1 MLALSQEPLQWMR
14 ALCLVVLVL
23 MGVWLMLLL
32 LASVALSQKIAFPPW
47 HNPRPGGE
55 LTQYWMPLA
64 WSSCTYDP
72 MRSLSLP
79 FEEVTFRNRFG
90 RTLRGWWVPGDPAA
104 SASDVRVGVVCVH
117 GGGRDRRAFLRQ
129 SVLFHRR
136 GWHTLLF
143 DCTNHGTS
151 DGCKAWPWG
160 RWPGR
165 ALTYGTREWVDVA
178 DAVQFTRIRLVRI
191 DGGNAAEADAT
202 SLNAAPSP
210 TMKVVLMGT
219 SQGAVSCILAAAH
232 ERLST
237 PQADDRERRPA
248 LLADAFV
255 AENAF
260 LSPAHL
266 FWHLSGHVAQRI
278 FIGPQ
283 RYAAQLGMVRAW
295 MLLTTALALFR
306 TGNLGVTAEL
316 LLRTHKRLCAFRW
329 LLRRCVPERHGAAQS
344 FSGFASAVDA
354 VSHIGCPVLF
364 LHGKRDI
371 IVPYQHSLQLF
382 QLAKQPRQLWI
393 SESAGHTLL
402 YHTEPEVFERQVCG
416 FIEEYVV
423 DRSMSDTAPH
433 PP

>member
-1 MLALSQEPLQWMR
+1 ML
-14 ALCLVVLVL
+14 
-23 MGVWLMLLL
+23 GVWLVLLL
-32 LASVALSQKIAFPPW
+32 LASVALSRKIAFPPW
-47 HNPRPGGE
+47 HDPHPGGE

-64 WSSCTYDP
+64 WSTYTYDP

-79 FEEVTFRNRFG
+79 FEEVAFRNRFG
-90 RTLRGWWVPGDPAA
+90 RTLRGWWVPGDPAAA

-151 DGCKAWPWG
+151 DGCKAWPRS

-165 ALTYGTREWVDVA
+165 ALTYGTREWADVA
-178 DAVQFTRIRLVRI
+178 DAVQFARILLARI

-202 SLNAAPSP
+202 SLNAVSSP
-210 TMKVVLMGT
+210 TTKVVLMGT

-237 PQADDRERRPA
+237 PHVDDRERRPA
-248 LLADAFV
+248 SLADAFV

-283 RYAAQLGMVRAW
+283 RDRRAAAADAQTPLRISLAAAALRPEASRSRPVVQRFRVGGGRSVAYRLSGAVPARQARYHRSVSAFAAAVSIGQAAA
-295 MLLTTALALFR
+295 TAVDIR
-306 TGNLGVTAEL
+306 VG
-316 LLRTHKRLCAFRW
+316 RTHL
-329 LLRRCVPERHGAAQS
+329 
-344 FSGFASAVDA
+344 
-354 VSHIGCPVLF
+354 
-364 LHGKRDI
+364 
-371 IVPYQHSLQLF
+371 
-382 QLAKQPRQLWI
+382 
-393 SESAGHTLL
+393 TL
-402 YHTEPEVFERQVCG
+402 PCR
-416 FIEEYVV
+416 
-423 DRSMSDTAPH
+423 A
-433 PP
+433 